1 MAATKKEKR
10 QGQMETLKKVFH
22 YMKHYIPILI
32 LSIILATI
40 TVALTLYF
48 PILTGKAID
57 FILAKGK
64 VDFAGILS
72 LAKELQLRHWHSG
85 L

>member
-32 LSIILATI
+32 LSIIL
-40 TVALTLYF
+40 LSHHLS
-48 PILTGKAID
+48 KAEADSGYHYRSTD
-57 FILAKGK
+57 FVFSNPYRK
-64 VDFAGILS
+64 S
-72 LAKELQLRHWHSG
+72 N
-85 L
+85 

>member
-32 LSIILATI
+32 LSIILEKQSI
-40 TVALTLYF
+40 
-48 PILTGKAID
+48 
-57 FILAKGK
+57 
-64 VDFAGILS
+64 
-72 LAKELQLRHWHSG
+72 
-85 L
+85 

>member
-32 LSIILATI
+32 FNEPAT
-40 TVALTLYF
+40 ALTL
-48 PILTGKAID
+48 ITSAVLTVVLGIIGKKVTWLNNFTMAIV
-57 FILAKGK
+57 L
-64 VDFAGILS
+64 ILS
-72 LAKELQLRHWHSG
+72 MASAVLWSSLF
-85 L
+85 